1 MNILFVV
8 PLERPTTTRAAQ
20 DAGDRD
26 RCMSH
31 SPREAQVAAQ
41 PKPRQTTLIWDF
53 VTSALYPGHSGLFT
67 DGLSISKDLLLM
79 DDGQVG
85 GWVSRGTGKD
95 WKG

>member
-1 MNILFVV
+1 MHV
-8 PLERPTTTRAAQ
+8 T
-20 DAGDRD
+20 
-26 RCMSH
+26 H

-79 DDGQVG
+79 DDGQAEVG
-85 GWVSRGTGKD
+85 QAEVGREWSGLLGWYL
-95 WKG
+95 KGDL